1 MSDGG
6 RLLWIVGVFAAATLG
21 ILIGSW
27 IGGEIEAGVYEE
39 ILTKA
44 ELPAECWERI
54 AAGAE
59 NLVRELEGEENPAP
73 TTPE

>member
-6 RLLWIVGVFAAATLG
+6 RLLWIVGVFAAATVGVLAG
-21 ILIGSW
+21 IW

-44 ELPAECWERI
+44 NLPAECWERI
-54 AAGAE
+54 TAGAE
-59 NLVRELEGEENPAP
+59 SLVRELEGEDKPTPAP
-73 TTPE
+73 VE